1 MQVDKIQFHLIDSHG
16 KPTGVFDFRI
26 FEYIKN
32 NYPMFVCGCPYIYD
46 HGVFEPDHQGTKL
59 KKIIRECLFDQFK
72 KSRTINQVYNLIVDA
87 DELQKDIAK
96 ANQYPKSWVNF
107 QDCMVD
113 SKSMNQIEH
122 SPQFLSINQ
131 VPWKWEDVKK
141 SPEGTEIERFFS
153 FIFNCTEDKEMLLE
167 YAGLCLTKDTSQQK
181 FLILCGLGGTGKS
194 LLISL
199 IEKAAG
205 VSNVSNISLQELS
218 RRFSTSL
225 LVGKTLNSCA
235 DLSVEALEDTATMK
249 KLLGEDFI
257 FGEQKGKNG
266 FMFKNY
272 AKMLFSTNTL
282 PLVTSERTNGFFRRL
297 LILKM
302 DRQPENPDP
311 NLMERLEK
319 ELPYFVQLAILALH
333 EMYQRGTITESENSR
348 QAVAQMRRDS
358 DVVESWL
365 AERCTVKAEL
375 KVERTLAF
383 DDFKEFCEAEERTAL
398 TRNSFFKALRTK
410 NFSEVRGKTE
420 RYFCGFSVGKVTTD
434 NQKSDD
440 FMTVTQEQLKYVPFD

>member
-1 MQVDKIQFHLIDSHG
+1 
-16 KPTGVFDFRI
+16 
-26 FEYIKN
+26 
-32 NYPMFVCGCPYIYD
+32 MFVCGCPYIYD
-46 HGVFEPDHQGTKL
+46 HGVFEPDYQGTRL

-72 KSRTINQVYNLIVDA
+72 KSRTINQIYNLIVDA
-87 DELQKDIAK
+87 DEFRKDISEV
-96 ANQYPKSWVNF
+96 NRYPKSWINL
-107 QDCMVD
+107 QDCMLDAKCMKVIAHD
-113 SKSMNQIEH
+113 SK
-122 SPQFLSINQ
+122 FLSINQ
-131 VPWKWEDVKK
+131 LPWKWADIQNAVKGK
-141 SPEGTEIERFFS
+141 EIERFFD
-153 FIFNCTEDKEMLLE
+153 FIFSCPDDRQMILE
-167 YAGLCLTKDTSQQK
+167 YAGLCFTKDTSQQK

-194 LLISL
+194 VLILL
-199 IEKAAG
+199 IEKAVG
-205 VSNVSNISLQELS
+205 ISNVSNVALQELS

-235 DLSVEALEDTATMK
+235 DLSEGLLEDTATMK
-249 KLLGEDFI
+249 KLLGEDFV
-257 FGEQKGKNG
+257 FSERKGQDG

-282 PLVTSERTNGFFRRL
+282 PLVTSERTNGFYRRL

-302 DRQPENPDP
+302 DKQPETPDP
-311 NLMERLEK
+311 ELAEKLEK
-319 ELPYFVQLAILALH
+319 ELPYFIRSAIEALH
-333 EMYQRGTITESENSR
+333 EMYQRGTITESAKSR

-365 AERCTVKAEL
+365 AERCTVRAEL

-383 DDFKEFCEAEERTAL
+383 DDFKEFCEVEERIAL

-420 RYFCGFSVGKVTTD
+420 RYFCGFSVSKVTAD

-440 FMTVTQEQLKYVPFD
+440 FMTVTQEQFKYLPFD

>member
-1 MQVDKIQFHLIDSHG
+1 
-16 KPTGVFDFRI
+16 
-26 FEYIKN
+26 
-32 NYPMFVCGCPYIYD
+32 
-46 HGVFEPDHQGTKL
+46 
-59 KKIIRECLFDQFK
+59 
-72 KSRTINQVYNLIVDA
+72 
-87 DELQKDIAK
+87 
-96 ANQYPKSWVNF
+96 
-107 QDCMVD
+107 
-113 SKSMNQIEH
+113 
-122 SPQFLSINQ
+122 
-131 VPWKWEDVKK
+131 
-141 SPEGTEIERFFS
+141 
-153 FIFNCTEDKEMLLE
+153 
-167 YAGLCLTKDTSQQK
+167 
-181 FLILCGLGGTGKS
+181 
-194 LLISL
+194 
-199 IEKAAG
+199 
-205 VSNVSNISLQELS
+205 
-218 RRFSTSL
+218 
-225 LVGKTLNSCA
+225 
-235 DLSVEALEDTATMK
+235 
-249 KLLGEDFI
+249 
-257 FGEQKGKNG
+257 
-266 FMFKNY
+266 MFKNY

-383 DDFKEFCEAEERTAL
+383 DDFKEFCETEDRTAL

-420 RYFCGFSVGKVTTD
+420 RYFCGFSVGKVTAD
-434 NQKSDD
+434 NQKSGD
-440 FMTVTQEQLKYVPFD
+440 FIVMTQEQLKDLPFD